1 MRYAQNKNVYEST
14 TPHTTDWS
22 TIKWNKIEKYVD
34 KQLKRIYHAE
44 RQGDR
49 RKVRNLQ
56 RLLINSDAILLMAI
70 RKVTQINKGKRT
82 PGIDGYRA
90 MTDKK
95 RGELF
100 DMLKTRNIKYHV
112 PKPAFRKYI
121 KKKMVNYAL

>member
-100 DMLKTRNIKYHV
+100 DMLKTRKT
-112 PKPAFRKYI
+112 
-121 KKKMVNYAL
+121 